1 MSKWHEQDMEIE
13 KLKRRV
19 EYLTIQLSMADDRV
33 DNLSDNLN
41 MLKVKEKA
49 RDQALRQYSEAVK
62 DLLS

>member
-1 MSKWHEQDMEIE
+1 MEIE